1 MEFVRLSKW
10 GNSNAIRI
18 PKNILKNLS
27 ISENDSDVEFELSIN
42 DNSQIILTKRA
53 EEENYLEMLFK
64 NYEVT
69 EKDRVDFDW
78 GEPRGIEIL

>member
-1 MEFVRLSKW
+1 MGEIVNENIKEVR
-10 GNSNAIRI
+10 
-18 PKNILKNLS
+18 
-27 ISENDSDVEFELSIN
+27 
-42 DNSQIILTKRA
+42 RA
-53 EEENYLEMLFK
+53 EGENYLEMLFK